1 MTKKDN
7 LDLILEAATNN
18 PIYSMFASVS
28 EMFPTLRFRSKSHR
42 SLELDVEKGKL
53 PEAIIDAYLSD
64 KSNKEAFKAKF
75 AEAISGDGNEIEKIG
90 ALHSS
95 SLLSLLHFY
104 DPKRISLMV
113 NLGAEKD
120 CFTSFY
126 AREAKFEVKRQVF
139 GAYSNMD
146 VVLYGTTRESKEE
159 VELNLESKFTE
170 YLKSKTSEIISKA
183 YEPYVRK
190 WLPYLQIED
199 CGDGKIKLISDKPRY
214 LYGLKQIISHFLA
227 LDSDKGSHHYF
238 GEIVM
243 PVYCQAYYQYLADYE
258 DLATRIMQDSK
269 NVTVLPQLLEYGK
282 HCMAIDIKSR
292 IMYGERS
299 LTQDPYVGPFFY
311 IDKEV
316 YSHSEP
322 LTFQEGERLIDS
334 KTSHMDLYSTL
345 AHRRVGAALLH
356 PSYSHYPRGRVI
368 FDIKTGKAL
377 VYLDKSLEKDEQAKQ
392 QIKEEFHLRHC
403 DIEYRQDEHY
413 QHDEAEHPLDY
424 ALDLLPLPNY
434 SVFYNPAELK
444 SSYKDLKQ
452 KALDLLKDL
461 DDGSKIRVKEELSYI
476 ENNNLTD
483 LFSILSLADE
493 LSRACGSKIKA
504 TGFYENYLFLKL
516 LGLTEPKDI
525 GDELLPI
532 SGQLSG
538 IEVLNGDFRYLSK
551 LIAESLYE
559 QASLLLESDSPKSVT
574 LTFIPKWLQQDDEEL
589 TVGPENYFH
598 FTIETN

>member
-18 PIYSMFASVS
+18 PIYGMFASVS

-42 SLELDVEKGKL
+42 SLELDVEKEKL

-113 NLGAEKD
+113 NLGREKD
-120 CFTSFY
+120 FFTSFY
-126 AREAKFEVKRQVF
+126 AREAKFEVKHQVF
-139 GAYSNMD
+139 GANSNMD

-159 VELNLESKFTE
+159 IELNLESKFTE
-170 YLKSKTSEIISKA
+170 YLASKTSEIFSKA

-199 CGDGKIKLISDKPRY
+199 CGNGKIKLISDKPRY

-227 LDSDKGSHHYF
+227 LDSDQGSHHYF

-269 NVTVLPQLLEYGK
+269 NVTMLPQLLEYGK

-377 VYLDKSLEKDEQAKQ
+377 IYLDKNLEKDEQAKQ
-392 QIKEEFHLRHC
+392 QIKEEFHLSHC
-403 DIEYRQDEHY
+403 DIEYRLDEHY
-413 QHDEAEHPLDY
+413 QQDETEHPLDY

-434 SVFYNPAELK
+434 SVFDNPAKLK

-483 LFSILSLADE
+483 LFSILSLANE
-493 LSRACGSKIKA
+493 LSRACRSKIKA

-532 SGQLSG
+532 SGQRSG

-551 LIAESLYE
+551 LLAESLYE

-598 FTIETN
+598 FTIEAK